1 MRARPTSRRGLGIC
15 YETRVSA
22 PQVFILSRSAA
33 RRVHAPHAVFAHAA
47 VPRSDWPCGLARPLC
62 GASPR
67 RQFYHPIVAIVGD
80 IDVAGGIHRHTAGVV
95 ESGEGQLGRG
105 GRARRQFHHP
115 IVGRVRDVEVASGIH
130 RHPDGVVEAGERQDG
145 LPSRR
150 VTSRRCRPQNKATP
164 SRSAAPLA
172 VLAAFLDRL
181 GRYEPAGHHRG
192 VRVRASHRS
201 MGPRDQHRDHPPAG
215 SSRQR
220 GLRIAGP
227 RGRNDDH
234 RRHGDLRIRP
244 DRPGPNR
251 TRTPAIQVTG
261 PSR

>member
-95 ESGEGQLGRG
+95 EAGEGQLGRG

-164 SRSAAPLA
+164 SRSAAPWLSSPPFSTGSGA
-172 VLAAFLDRL
+172 TNRRPLS
-181 GRYEPAGHHRG
+181 RG
-192 VRVRASHRS
+192 SRSGSHRS

-227 RGRNDDH
+227 QGRDDDH
-234 RRHGDLRIRP
+234 RRYGDLRIRP